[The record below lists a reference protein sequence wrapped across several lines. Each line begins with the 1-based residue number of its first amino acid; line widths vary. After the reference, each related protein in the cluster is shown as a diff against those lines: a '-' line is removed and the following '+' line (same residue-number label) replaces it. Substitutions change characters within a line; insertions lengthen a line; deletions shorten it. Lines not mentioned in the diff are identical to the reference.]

1 VGDAVEGAE
10 ADTEAVGEELTR
22 AEKEAKAD
30 AVSAGESEGKADV
43 LAVGVPGAVSVGAPL
58 PLASALLLAAPE
70 AVLHPVRVG
79 RVEEDSVGAGDTV
92 TDAVGDEAALAVDA
106 PERLPCAFAV

>member
-1 VGDAVEGAE
+1 MG
-10 ADTEAVGEELTR
+10 R
-22 AEKEAKAD
+22 
-30 AVSAGESEGKADV
+30 ADV

-58 PLASALLLAAPE
+58 LLASALPLAAPD
-70 AVLHPVRVG
+70 AVPQLVRDG

-92 TDAVGDEAALAVDA
+92 TDVVGEEVALTVDA